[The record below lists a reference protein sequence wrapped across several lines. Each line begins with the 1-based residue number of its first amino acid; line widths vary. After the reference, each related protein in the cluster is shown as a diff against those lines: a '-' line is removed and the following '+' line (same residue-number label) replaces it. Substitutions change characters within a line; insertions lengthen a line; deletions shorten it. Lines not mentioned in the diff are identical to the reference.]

1 MRAEGDRVRAT
12 NGKAVAISLCQQIV
26 AHPEV
31 QTRLV
36 LLGIKLGIPGSSEDE
51 LVAVLFEYRDQVMAE
66 DYLNSGSATLAEGA
80 RRWAQ
85 AHGYQVLP
93 GFGSNRAGWGQF

>member
-1 MRAEGDRVRAT
+1 VLYEGLRAA
-12 NGKAVAISLCQQIV
+12 NGKAVAISLCQQVV
-26 AHPEV
+26 AHPEL

-36 LLGIKLGIPGSSEDE
+36 LLGIKLGIAGSEDE
-51 LVAVLFEYRDQVMAE
+51 LIAVLFEYGDRVMAE
-66 DYLNSGSATLAEGA
+66 DYLNSGSATLADGA

-85 AHGYQVLP
+85 AHGYQVLT